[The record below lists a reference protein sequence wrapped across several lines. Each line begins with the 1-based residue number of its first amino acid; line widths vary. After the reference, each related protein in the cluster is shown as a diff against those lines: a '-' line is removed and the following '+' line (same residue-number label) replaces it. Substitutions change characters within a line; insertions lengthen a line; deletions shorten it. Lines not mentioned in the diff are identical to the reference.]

1 MRVLV
6 VWHQHIFPH
15 LRSGRKIL
23 FAAHGNTL
31 RALVK
36 YLEVLPDDEIAELNI
51 PTGILLIYEFNP
63 VFQVMA
69 RYSWKR
75 TCRSWPWYGPP
86 STDWVGCRHR
96 SPSEPDP

>member
-1 MRVLV
+1 MRVLE

-23 FAAHGNTL
+23 ITAHGNTL

-36 YLEVLPDDEIAELNI
+36 YLEALPDEEIAELNI
-51 PTGILLIYEFNP
+51 PTGIPLVYEFNP

-69 RYSWKR
+69 RYYLGEDTPQLAVVR
-75 TCRSWPWYGPP
+75 AAAN
-86 STDWVGCRHR
+86 
-96 SPSEPDP
+96 